1 MKINHPWLRLGVS
14 LSLCFLLSGISSAF
28 AEVTLPAGTRVAF
41 TVQND
46 VTTANMKDKAELQGV
61 TTESVTVQG
70 CEVIPKNAPVALQ
83 LEKAR
88 PAGAVGRGGVLV
100 VSGARVVNGSNS
112 YPLNFSYRAKG
123 KSYRGMTIP
132 LAIVG
137 GLLLPVFGLGIPL
150 VVTAFALHGKEA
162 TMSGGT
168 VRYGLTTA
176 PVSVTCGDERYE

>member
-1 MKINHPWLRLGVS
+1 MKSAALVTCFQVFISP
-14 LSLCFLLSGISSAF
+14 LCFADVI
-28 AEVTLPAGTRVAF
+28 LPAGTRVAF

-46 VTTANMKDKAELQGV
+46 LITANMKTKTELQGV
-61 TTESVTVQG
+61 TTEAVLAQG
-70 CEVIPKNAPVALQ
+70 CEVIPKNAPVILQ

-88 PAGAVGRGGVLV
+88 PAGAAGKGGILI
-100 VSGARVVNGSNS
+100 VSDARVVNGNNS

-123 KSYRGMTIP
+123 KSYLGMTIP

-137 GLLLPVFGLGIPL
+137 GLLVPVFGLGIPL

-168 VRYGLTTA
+168 VRYGLTTT
-176 PVSVTCGDERYE
+176 PIPVTCGG